1 MSKAITKKLL
11 AGLTSAAMLATA
23 TAVNL
28 TAVPAATAADAKV
41 IYSTDFEGDSFDFT
55 RRGEDE
61 TLELTTEQAH
71 GGSQSLCVST
81 RAKNWNGPQLALDNL
96 IEANTEYVV
105 NAYAMTPWYA
115 TLTLSMQYTDA
126 DGNIH
131 YGNILGQVS
140 QGEWTAYENVKF
152 SFPADTTD
160 WYLYF
165 EASDASVNIYVDD
178 FTITEAP
185 EVELE
190 DIASLAD
197 VYRPYFKIGTAIG
210 SSNLA
215 SKPFM
220 GLVERHFNESIT
232 FGNELKPDF
241 VLDKAATLAYMEAN
255 DGDQTNPQISLTNA
269 KALLNYCRDNNIP
282 VRGHT
287 LVWHSQTPDWFFKEN
302 FSDDG
307 DWVSKEVMI
316 QRMENYS
323 IFCGGLQRDD
333 GAGRGTGVTVDP
345 TVDFYAWDVVN
356 EAWTDGG
363 QPRTAGSNNTT
374 TGNSA
379 WVQVF
384 GDNSFIEYAF
394 KFARQYAPEGCKLYY
409 NDYNE
414 YIDGKTNAICE
425 MATDLKAKGLID
437 GIGMQSHLATNFPSA
452 AQYKKALAKFAAL
465 GLDIQVTELDITT
478 SDTSEAGLETQAQV
492 YSDIMDAL
500 VEYSDSISAVIFWG
514 VTDDQSWRA
523 SQLPLLFD
531 KDFKAKPAYYS
542 IVDGLEPVTT
552 APQDTTTTTTT
563 TTTTA
568 ATTAPSGDFLA
579 GDVDCN
585 GVVEI
590 NDAVLLARYVAQDDT
605 VKITVQGVANGDY
618 NQDGSVDST
627 DITAVC
633 RQLAHLTD
641 EDA

>member
-1 MSKAITKKLL
+1 MSKSITKKLL

-28 TAVPAATAADAKV
+28 TTVPAAAAADTKV

-71 GGSQSLCVST
+71 GGRQSLCVST

-126 DGNIH
+126 DGNTH
-131 YGNILGQVS
+131 YGNILGQTS

-165 EASDASVNIYVDD
+165 EASDANANIYLDD

-255 DGDQTNPQISLTNA
+255 GGDQTNPQISLTNA

-316 QRMENYS
+316 QRMENY
-323 IFCGGLQRDD
+323 IKNVMEALAEQY
-333 GAGRGTGVTVDP
+333 P
-345 TVDFYAWDVVN
+345 TVNFYAWDVVN

-363 QPRTAGSNNTT
+363 QPRTAGSNNTSN
-374 TGNSA
+374 GNSA

-452 AQYKKALAKFAAL
+452 AQYKKALEKFAAL

-478 SDTSEAGLETQAQV
+478 SDTSEAGLETQAQI

-500 VEYSDSISAVIFWG
+500 VEYSDSISAVVFWG

>member
-1 MSKAITKKLL
+1 MRKSITKKLL

-71 GGSQSLCVST
+71 GGSQSLCTST
-81 RAKNWNGPQLALDNL
+81 RAENWNGPQLALDNL

-131 YGNILGQVS
+131 YGNILGQTS

-165 EASDASVNIYVDD
+165 EASDANVNIYLDD

-197 VYRPYFKIGTAIG
+197 VYRPYFKIGTAIMA
-210 SSNLA
+210 SNLS

-220 GLVERHFNESIT
+220 GLVEKHFNESIT

-255 DGDQTNPQISLTNA
+255 GGDQTNPQISLTNA

-316 QRMENYS
+316 QRMENY
-323 IFCGGLQRDD
+323 IKNVMEALAEQY
-333 GAGRGTGVTVDP
+333 P
-345 TVDFYAWDVVN
+345 TVNFYAWDVVN

-363 QPRTAGSNNTT
+363 QPRTAGSNNTSN
-374 TGNSA
+374 GNSA

-531 KDFKAKPAYYS
+531 KDFKAKPAYYA

-552 APQDTTTTTTT
+552 APRDTTTTTTT

-585 GVVEI
+585 GIVEI
-590 NDAVLLARYVAQDDT
+590 NDVVLLARYVAQDDT

-641 EDA
+641 EDT

>member
-11 AGLTSAAMLATA
+11 AGLTSAAILATA

-81 RAKNWNGPQLALDNL
+81 RAKNWNGRQLALDNL

-316 QRMENYS
+316 QRMENY
-323 IFCGGLQRDD
+323 IKNVMEALAEQY
-333 GAGRGTGVTVDP
+333 P

>member
-1 MSKAITKKLL
+1 MSKSITKKLL

-28 TAVPAATAADAKV
+28 TTVPAAAAADAKV

-140 QGEWTAYENVKF
+140 QGEWVAYENVKF

-165 EASDASVNIYVDD
+165 EASDANANIYLDD

-190 DIASLAD
+190 DITSLAD
-197 VYRPYFKIGTAIG
+197 VYRPYFKIGTAIMA
-210 SSNLA
+210 SNLS

-220 GLVERHFNESIT
+220 GLVEKHFNESIT

-316 QRMENYS
+316 QRMENY
-323 IFCGGLQRDD
+323 IKNVMEALAEQY
-333 GAGRGTGVTVDP
+333 P
-345 TVDFYAWDVVN
+345 TVNFYAWDVVN
-356 EAWTDGG
+356 EA
-363 QPRTAGSNNTT
+363 
-374 TGNSA
+374 
-379 WVQVF
+379 
-384 GDNSFIEYAF
+384 
-394 KFARQYAPEGCKLYY
+394 
-409 NDYNE
+409 
-414 YIDGKTNAICE
+414 
-425 MATDLKAKGLID
+425 
-437 GIGMQSHLATNFPSA
+437 
-452 AQYKKALAKFAAL
+452 
-465 GLDIQVTELDITT
+465 
-478 SDTSEAGLETQAQV
+478 
-492 YSDIMDAL
+492 
-500 VEYSDSISAVIFWG
+500 
-514 VTDDQSWRA
+514 
-523 SQLPLLFD
+523 
-531 KDFKAKPAYYS
+531 
-542 IVDGLEPVTT
+542 
-552 APQDTTTTTTT
+552 
-563 TTTTA
+563 
-568 ATTAPSGDFLA
+568 
-579 GDVDCN
+579 
-585 GVVEI
+585 
-590 NDAVLLARYVAQDDT
+590 
-605 VKITVQGVANGDY
+605 
-618 NQDGSVDST
+618 
-627 DITAVC
+627 
-633 RQLAHLTD
+633 
-641 EDA
+641 

>member
-1 MSKAITKKLL
+1 MRKSITKKLL

-71 GGSQSLCVST
+71 GGSQSLCIST
-81 RAKNWNGPQLALDNL
+81 RAKNWNGSQLALDNL

-131 YGNILGQVS
+131 YGNILGQTS

-165 EASDASVNIYVDD
+165 EASDANVNIYLDD

-197 VYRPYFKIGTAIG
+197 VYRPYFKIGTAIMA
-210 SSNLA
+210 SNLS

-220 GLVERHFNESIT
+220 GLVEKHFNESIT

-255 DGDQTNPQISLTNA
+255 DGDQTNPQISLTSA

-316 QRMENYS
+316 QRMENY
-323 IFCGGLQRDD
+323 IKNVMEALAEQY
-333 GAGRGTGVTVDP
+333 P

-363 QPRTAGSNNTT
+363 QPRTAGSNNVTN
-374 TGNSA
+374 GNSA

-500 VEYSDSISAVIFWG
+500 VEYSDGISAVIFWG

-531 KDFKAKPAYYS
+531 KDFKAKPAYYA
-542 IVDGLEPVTT
+542 IVDGLEAVTT
-552 APQDTTTTTTT
+552 APRDTTTTTTT

-590 NDAVLLARYVAQDDT
+590 NDVVLLARYVAQDDT

>member
-1 MSKAITKKLL
+1 MSKSITKKLL

-28 TAVPAATAADAKV
+28 TAVPAAAAADAKV

-81 RAKNWNGPQLALDNL
+81 RAENWNGPQLALDNL

-126 DGNIH
+126 DGNTH
-131 YGNILGQVS
+131 YSNILGQVS

-165 EASDASVNIYVDD
+165 EASDANANIYLDD

-190 DIASLAD
+190 DITSLAD
-197 VYRPYFKIGTAIG
+197 VYRPYFKIGTAIMA
-210 SSNLA
+210 SNLS

-220 GLVERHFNESIT
+220 GLVEKHFNESIT

-255 DGDQTNPQISLTNA
+255 DGDQTNPQISLTSA

-316 QRMENYS
+316 QRMENY
-323 IFCGGLQRDD
+323 IKNVMEALAEQY
-333 GAGRGTGVTVDP
+333 P

-363 QPRTAGSNNTT
+363 QPRTAGSNNTSN
-374 TGNSA
+374 GNSA

-478 SDTSEAGLETQAQV
+478 SDTSETGLETQAQV

-531 KDFKAKPAYYS
+531 KDFKAKPAYYA
-542 IVDGLEPVTT
+542 IVDGLEAVTT
-552 APQDTTTTTTT
+552 APRDTTTTTTT

-568 ATTAPSGDFLA
+568 ATTTPSGDFLA

-641 EDA
+641 ADA

>member
-1 MSKAITKKLL
+1 MSKSITKKLL

-28 TAVPAATAADAKV
+28 TIVPAAAAADTKV

-81 RAKNWNGPQLALDNL
+81 RAENWNGPQLALDNL

-140 QGEWTAYENVKF
+140 QGEWAAYENVKF

-165 EASDASVNIYVDD
+165 EASDANANIYLDD

-190 DIASLAD
+190 DITSLAD
-197 VYRPYFKIGTAIG
+197 VYRPYFKIGTAIMA
-210 SSNLA
+210 SNLS

-220 GLVERHFNESIT
+220 GLVEKHFNESIT

-255 DGDQTNPQISLTNA
+255 GGDQTNPQISLTNA

-316 QRMENYS
+316 QRMENY
-323 IFCGGLQRDD
+323 IKNVMEALAEQY
-333 GAGRGTGVTVDP
+333 P
-345 TVDFYAWDVVN
+345 TVNFYAWDVVN

-363 QPRTAGSNNTT
+363 QPRTAGSNNTSN
-374 TGNSA
+374 GNSA

-452 AQYKKALAKFAAL
+452 AQYKKALAKFATL

-500 VEYSDSISAVIFWG
+500 VEYSDSISAVVFWG

-563 TTTTA
+563 TTA

-605 VKITVQGVANGDY
+605 VKIMVQGIANGDY

>member
-1 MSKAITKKLL
+1 MSKSITKKLL

-28 TAVPAATAADAKV
+28 TTVPAATAADAKV

-71 GGSQSLCVST
+71 GGSQSLCTST
-81 RAKNWNGPQLALDNL
+81 RAENWNGPQLALDNL

-131 YGNILGQVS
+131 YGNILGQTS

-165 EASDASVNIYVDD
+165 EASDANVNIYLDD

-197 VYRPYFKIGTAIG
+197 VYRPYFKIGTAIMA
-210 SSNLA
+210 SNLS

-220 GLVERHFNESIT
+220 GLVEKHFNESIT

-302 FSDDG
+302 FSDNG

-316 QRMENYS
+316 QRMENY
-323 IFCGGLQRDD
+323 IKNVMEALAEQY
-333 GAGRGTGVTVDP
+333 P

-363 QPRTAGSNNTT
+363 QPRTAGSNNVTN
-374 TGNSA
+374 GNSA

-478 SDTSEAGLETQAQV
+478 SDTSEAGLETQAQI

-590 NDAVLLARYVAQDDT
+590 NDVVLLARYAAQDDT

>member
-1 MSKAITKKLL
+1 MRKSITKKLL

-131 YGNILGQVS
+131 YGNILGQTS

-165 EASDASVNIYVDD
+165 EASDANVNIYLDD

-197 VYRPYFKIGTAIG
+197 VYRPYFKIGTAIMA
-210 SSNLA
+210 SNLS

-220 GLVERHFNESIT
+220 GLVEKHFNESIT

-255 DGDQTNPQISLTNA
+255 DGDQTNPQISLTSA

-287 LVWHSQTPDWFFKEN
+287 LVWHSQTPDW
-302 FSDDG
+302 
-307 DWVSKEVMI
+307 VSKEVMI
-316 QRMENYS
+316 QRMENY
-323 IFCGGLQRDD
+323 IKNVMEALAEQY
-333 GAGRGTGVTVDP
+333 P

-363 QPRTAGSNNTT
+363 QPRTAGSNNVTN
-374 TGNSA
+374 GNSA

-590 NDAVLLARYVAQDDT
+590 NDVVLLARYVAQDDT

-618 NQDGSVDST
+618 NQDGSLDST

>member
-1 MSKAITKKLL
+1 MSKSITKKLL

-28 TAVPAATAADAKV
+28 TTVPAAAAADTKV

-81 RAKNWNGPQLALDNL
+81 RAENWNGPQLALDNL

-140 QGEWTAYENVKF
+140 QGEWAAYENVKF

-165 EASDASVNIYVDD
+165 EASDANVNIYLDD

-190 DIASLAD
+190 DITSLAD
-197 VYRPYFKIGTAIG
+197 VYRPYFKIGTAIMA
-210 SSNLA
+210 SNLS

-220 GLVERHFNESIT
+220 GLVEKHFNESIT

-316 QRMENYS
+316 QRMENY
-323 IFCGGLQRDD
+323 IKNVMEALAEQY
-333 GAGRGTGVTVDP
+333 P
-345 TVDFYAWDVVN
+345 TVNFYAWDVVN

-363 QPRTAGSNNTT
+363 QPRTAGSNNTS

-452 AQYKKALAKFAAL
+452 AQYKKALEKFATL

-500 VEYSDSISAVIFWG
+500 VEYSDSISAVVFWG

-605 VKITVQGVANGDY
+605 AKITVQGVANGDY

>member
-1 MSKAITKKLL
+1 MSKSITKKLL

-28 TAVPAATAADAKV
+28 TAVPAAAAADAKV

-81 RAKNWNGPQLALDNL
+81 RAENWNGPQLALDNL

-126 DGNIH
+126 DGNTH
-131 YGNILGQVS
+131 YSNILGQVS
-140 QGEWTAYENVKF
+140 QGEWAAYENVKF

-165 EASDASVNIYVDD
+165 EASDANANIYLDD

-190 DIASLAD
+190 DITSLAD
-197 VYRPYFKIGTAIG
+197 VYRPYFKIGTAIMA
-210 SSNLA
+210 SNLS

-220 GLVERHFNESIT
+220 GLVEKHFNESIT

-316 QRMENYS
+316 QRMENY
-323 IFCGGLQRDD
+323 IKNVMEALAEQY
-333 GAGRGTGVTVDP
+333 P

-363 QPRTAGSNNTT
+363 QPRTAGSNNVTN
-374 TGNSA
+374 GNSA

-542 IVDGLEPVTT
+542 IVDGLEAVTT
-552 APQDTTTTTTT
+552 APRDTTTTTTT

-590 NDAVLLARYVAQDDT
+590 NDVVLLARYVAQDDT

>member
-1 MSKAITKKLL
+1 MSKSITKKLL

-28 TAVPAATAADAKV
+28 TAVPAAAAADAKV

-81 RAKNWNGPQLALDNL
+81 RAENWNGPQLALDNL

-126 DGNIH
+126 DGNTH
-131 YGNILGQVS
+131 YSNILGPVS

-165 EASDASVNIYVDD
+165 EASDANVNIYLDD

-197 VYRPYFKIGTAIG
+197 VYRPYFKIGTAIMA
-210 SSNLA
+210 SNLS

-220 GLVERHFNESIT
+220 GLVEKHFNESIT

-316 QRMENYS
+316 QRMENY
-323 IFCGGLQRDD
+323 IKNVMEALAEQY
-333 GAGRGTGVTVDP
+333 P

-363 QPRTAGSNNTT
+363 QPRTAGSNNVTN
-374 TGNSA
+374 GNSA

-478 SDTSEAGLETQAQV
+478 SDTSETGLETQAQV

-542 IVDGLEPVTT
+542 IVDGLEAVTT
-552 APQDTTTTTTT
+552 APRDTTTTTTT

>member
-1 MSKAITKKLL
+1 MSKSITKKLL

-28 TAVPAATAADAKV
+28 TTVPAAAAADTKV

-81 RAKNWNGPQLALDNL
+81 RAENWNGPQLALDNL

-140 QGEWTAYENVKF
+140 QGEWAAYENVKF

-165 EASDASVNIYVDD
+165 EASDANANIYLDD

-190 DIASLAD
+190 DITSLAD
-197 VYRPYFKIGTAIG
+197 VYRPYFKIGTAIMA
-210 SSNLA
+210 SNLS

-220 GLVERHFNESIT
+220 GLVEKHFNESIT

-316 QRMENYS
+316 QRMENY
-323 IFCGGLQRDD
+323 IKNVMEALAEQY
-333 GAGRGTGVTVDP
+333 P
-345 TVDFYAWDVVN
+345 TVNFYAWDVVN

-363 QPRTAGSNNTT
+363 QPRTAGSNNTSN
-374 TGNSA
+374 GNSA

-452 AQYKKALAKFAAL
+452 AQYKKALEKFATL

-478 SDTSEAGLETQAQV
+478 SDTSEAGLETQAQI

-500 VEYSDSISAVIFWG
+500 VEYSDSISAVVFWG

-568 ATTAPSGDFLA
+568 PSGDFLA

-605 VKITVQGVANGDY
+605 AKITVQGVANGDY

>member
-1 MSKAITKKLL
+1 MRKSITKKLL

-71 GGSQSLCVST
+71 GGSQSLCIST
-81 RAKNWNGPQLALDNL
+81 RAKNWNGSQLALDNL
-96 IEANTEYVV
+96 IEANTEYVA

-131 YGNILGQVS
+131 YGNILGQTS

-165 EASDASVNIYVDD
+165 EASDANVNIYLDD

-197 VYRPYFKIGTAIG
+197 VYRPYFKIGTAIMA
-210 SSNLA
+210 SNLS

-220 GLVERHFNESIT
+220 GLVEKHFNESIT

-255 DGDQTNPQISLTNA
+255 DGDQTNPQISLTSA

-316 QRMENYS
+316 QRMENY
-323 IFCGGLQRDD
+323 IKNVMEALAEQY
-333 GAGRGTGVTVDP
+333 P

-363 QPRTAGSNNTT
+363 QPRTAGSNNVTN
-374 TGNSA
+374 GNSA

-500 VEYSDSISAVIFWG
+500 VEYSDGISAVIFWG

-531 KDFKAKPAYYS
+531 KDFKAKPAYYA
-542 IVDGLEPVTT
+542 IVDGLEAVTT
-552 APQDTTTTTTT
+552 APRDTTTTTTT

-590 NDAVLLARYVAQDDT
+590 NDVVLLARYVAQDDT

-627 DITAVC
+627 DITAVF

>member
-1 MSKAITKKLL
+1 MRQHPCK
-11 AGLTSAAMLATA
+11 
-23 TAVNL
+23 
-28 TAVPAATAADAKV
+28 
-41 IYSTDFEGDSFDFT
+41 
-55 RRGEDE
+55 
-61 TLELTTEQAH
+61 
-71 GGSQSLCVST
+71 
-81 RAKNWNGPQLALDNL
+81 KNWNGPQLALDNL

-316 QRMENYS
+316 QRMENY
-323 IFCGGLQRDD
+323 IKNVMEALAEQY
-333 GAGRGTGVTVDP
+333 P

>member
-1 MSKAITKKLL
+1 MSKSITKKLL
-11 AGLTSAAMLATA
+11 AGLTSAAMLTTA

-28 TAVPAATAADAKV
+28 TTVPAAAAADTKV

-81 RAKNWNGPQLALDNL
+81 RAENWNGPQLALDNL

-126 DGNIH
+126 DGNTH
-131 YGNILGQVS
+131 YGNILGQTS

-165 EASDASVNIYVDD
+165 EASDANANIYLDD

-255 DGDQTNPQISLTNA
+255 GGDQTNPQISLTNA

-316 QRMENYS
+316 QRMENY
-323 IFCGGLQRDD
+323 IKNVMEALAEQY
-333 GAGRGTGVTVDP
+333 P
-345 TVDFYAWDVVN
+345 TVNFYAWDVVN

-363 QPRTAGSNNTT
+363 QPRTAGSNNTSN
-374 TGNSA
+374 GNSA

-452 AQYKKALAKFAAL
+452 AQYKKALAKFATL

-500 VEYSDSISAVIFWG
+500 VEYSDSISAVVFWG

-563 TTTTA
+563 TTA

-605 VKITVQGVANGDY
+605 VKITVQGIANGDY

>member
-1 MSKAITKKLL
+1 MSKSITKKLL

-28 TAVPAATAADAKV
+28 TTVPAAAAADTKV

-81 RAKNWNGPQLALDNL
+81 RAENWNGPQLALDNL

-131 YGNILGQVS
+131 YGNILGQTS

-316 QRMENYS
+316 QRMENY
-323 IFCGGLQRDD
+323 IKNVMEALAEQY
-333 GAGRGTGVTVDP
+333 P

-363 QPRTAGSNNTT
+363 QPRTAGSNNVTN
-374 TGNSA
+374 GNSA

-563 TTTTA
+563 TTA

>member
-1 MSKAITKKLL
+1 MRKSITKKLL

-28 TAVPAATAADAKV
+28 TTVPAAAAADAKV

-71 GGSQSLCVST
+71 GGSQSLCIST

-165 EASDASVNIYVDD
+165 EASDANVNIYLDD

-197 VYRPYFKIGTAIG
+197 VYRPYFKIGTAIMA
-210 SSNLA
+210 SNLS

-220 GLVERHFNESIT
+220 GLVEKHFNESIT

-255 DGDQTNPQISLTNA
+255 DGDQTNPQISLTSA

-316 QRMENYS
+316 QRMENY
-323 IFCGGLQRDD
+323 IKNVMEALAEQY
-333 GAGRGTGVTVDP
+333 P

-363 QPRTAGSNNTT
+363 QPRTAGSNNVTN
-374 TGNSA
+374 GNSA

-531 KDFKAKPAYYS
+531 KDFKAKPAYYA

-552 APQDTTTTTTT
+552 APKDTTTTTTT
-563 TTTTA
+563 TTA
-568 ATTAPSGDFLA
+568 VSGDFLA

-590 NDAVLLARYVAQDDT
+590 NDVVLLARYVAQDDT

>member
-1 MSKAITKKLL
+1 MSKSITKKLL

-28 TAVPAATAADAKV
+28 TTVPAAAAADTKV

-81 RAKNWNGPQLALDNL
+81 RAENWNGPQLALDNL

-140 QGEWTAYENVKF
+140 QGEWAAYENVKF

-165 EASDASVNIYVDD
+165 EASDANVNIYLDD

-190 DIASLAD
+190 DITSLAD
-197 VYRPYFKIGTAIG
+197 VYRPYFKIGTAIMA
-210 SSNLA
+210 SNLS

-220 GLVERHFNESIT
+220 GLVEKHFNESIT

-316 QRMENYS
+316 QRMENY
-323 IFCGGLQRDD
+323 IKNVMEALAEQY
-333 GAGRGTGVTVDP
+333 P
-345 TVDFYAWDVVN
+345 TVNFYAWDVVN

-363 QPRTAGSNNTT
+363 QPRTAGSNNTSN
-374 TGNSA
+374 GNSA

-452 AQYKKALAKFAAL
+452 AQYKKALEKFATL

-478 SDTSEAGLETQAQV
+478 SDTSEAGLETQAQI

-500 VEYSDSISAVIFWG
+500 VEYSDSISAVVFWG

-605 VKITVQGVANGDY
+605 AKITVQGVANGDY

>member
-1 MSKAITKKLL
+1 
-11 AGLTSAAMLATA
+11 
-23 TAVNL
+23 
-28 TAVPAATAADAKV
+28 
-41 IYSTDFEGDSFDFT
+41 
-55 RRGEDE
+55 
-61 TLELTTEQAH
+61 
-71 GGSQSLCVST
+71 
-81 RAKNWNGPQLALDNL
+81 
-96 IEANTEYVV
+96 
-105 NAYAMTPWYA
+105 MTPWYA

-316 QRMENYS
+316 QRMENY
-323 IFCGGLQRDD
+323 IKNVMEALAEQY
-333 GAGRGTGVTVDP
+333 P

>member
-1 MSKAITKKLL
+1 MSKSITKKLL

-28 TAVPAATAADAKV
+28 TTVPAAAAADTKV

-81 RAKNWNGPQLALDNL
+81 RAENWNGPQLALDNL

-140 QGEWTAYENVKF
+140 QGEWAAYENVKF

-165 EASDASVNIYVDD
+165 EASDANANIYLDD

-190 DIASLAD
+190 DITSLAD
-197 VYRPYFKIGTAIG
+197 VYRPYFKIGTAIMA
-210 SSNLA
+210 SNLS

-220 GLVERHFNESIT
+220 GLVEKHFNESIT

-255 DGDQTNPQISLTNA
+255 GGDQTNPQISLTNA

-316 QRMENYS
+316 QRMENY
-323 IFCGGLQRDD
+323 IKNVMEALAEQY
-333 GAGRGTGVTVDP
+333 P
-345 TVDFYAWDVVN
+345 TVNFYAWDVVN

-363 QPRTAGSNNTT
+363 QPRTAGSNNTSN
-374 TGNSA
+374 GNSA

-452 AQYKKALAKFAAL
+452 AQYKKALAKFATL

-478 SDTSEAGLETQAQV
+478 SDTSEAGLETQAQI

-500 VEYSDSISAVIFWG
+500 VEYSDSISAVVFWG

-605 VKITVQGVANGDY
+605 AKITVQGVANGDY

-641 EDA
+641 KDA

>member
-1 MSKAITKKLL
+1 MSKSITKKLL

-28 TAVPAATAADAKV
+28 TAVPAAAAADAKV

-81 RAKNWNGPQLALDNL
+81 RAENWNGPQLALDNL

-126 DGNIH
+126 DGNTH
-131 YGNILGQVS
+131 YSNILGQVS

-165 EASDASVNIYVDD
+165 EASDANVNIYLDD

-197 VYRPYFKIGTAIG
+197 VYRPYFKIGTAIMA
-210 SSNLA
+210 SNLS

-220 GLVERHFNESIT
+220 GLVEKHFNESIT

-255 DGDQTNPQISLTNA
+255 DGDQTNPQISLTSA

-316 QRMENYS
+316 QRMENY
-323 IFCGGLQRDD
+323 IKNVMEALAEQY
-333 GAGRGTGVTVDP
+333 P
-345 TVDFYAWDVVN
+345 TVNFYAWDVVN

-363 QPRTAGSNNTT
+363 QPRTAGSNNVTN
-374 TGNSA
+374 GNSA

-478 SDTSEAGLETQAQV
+478 SDTSETGLETQAQV

-542 IVDGLEPVTT
+542 IVDGLEAVTT
-552 APQDTTTTTTT
+552 APRDTTTTTTT

-590 NDAVLLARYVAQDDT
+590 NDVVLLARYVAQDDT

>member
-1 MSKAITKKLL
+1 MSKSITKKLL

-28 TAVPAATAADAKV
+28 TTVPAAAAADAKV

-81 RAKNWNGPQLALDNL
+81 RAENWNGPQLALDNL

-126 DGNIH
+126 DGNTH
-131 YGNILGQVS
+131 YSNILGQVS

-165 EASDASVNIYVDD
+165 EASDANVNIYLDD

-197 VYRPYFKIGTAIG
+197 VYRPYFKIGTAIMA
-210 SSNLA
+210 SNLS

-220 GLVERHFNESIT
+220 GLVEKHFNESIT

-316 QRMENYS
+316 QRMENY
-323 IFCGGLQRDD
+323 IKNVMEALAEQY
-333 GAGRGTGVTVDP
+333 P

-363 QPRTAGSNNTT
+363 QPRTAGSNNVTN
-374 TGNSA
+374 GNSA

-478 SDTSEAGLETQAQV
+478 SDTSETGLETQAQV

-500 VEYSDSISAVIFWG
+500 VEYSDSISAVVFWG

-542 IVDGLEPVTT
+542 IVDGLKPVTT

>member
-1 MSKAITKKLL
+1 MSQSITKKLL

-28 TAVPAATAADAKV
+28 TAVPAATAADTKV

-115 TLTLSMQYTDA
+115 TLTLSMP
-126 DGNIH
+126 
-131 YGNILGQVS
+131 
-140 QGEWTAYENVKF
+140 AYENVKF

-316 QRMENYS
+316 QRMENY
-323 IFCGGLQRDD
+323 IKNVMEALAEQY
-333 GAGRGTGVTVDP
+333 P

-363 QPRTAGSNNTT
+363 QPRTAGSNNVTN
-374 TGNSA
+374 GNSA

-563 TTTTA
+563 TTA

-605 VKITVQGVANGDY
+605 VKITVQGIANGDY

>member
-1 MSKAITKKLL
+1 MSKSITKKLL

-131 YGNILGQVS
+131 YGNILGQTS

-165 EASDASVNIYVDD
+165 EASDANVNIYLDD

-220 GLVERHFNESIT
+220 GLVEKHFNESIT

-316 QRMENYS
+316 QRMENY
-323 IFCGGLQRDD
+323 IKNVMEALAEQY
-333 GAGRGTGVTVDP
+333 P

-363 QPRTAGSNNTT
+363 QPRTAGSNNVTN
-374 TGNSA
+374 GNSA

-542 IVDGLEPVTT
+542 IVDGLEAVTT
-552 APQDTTTTTTT
+552 APRDTTTTTTT

-590 NDAVLLARYVAQDDT
+590 NDVVLLARYVAQDDT

>member
-1 MSKAITKKLL
+1 MSKSITKKLL

-28 TAVPAATAADAKV
+28 TTVPAATAADAKV

-71 GGSQSLCVST
+71 GGSQSLCIST

-96 IEANTEYVV
+96 IKANTEYVV

-140 QGEWTAYENVKF
+140 QGEWAAYENVKF

-165 EASDASVNIYVDD
+165 EASDANVNIYLDN

-190 DIASLAD
+190 DITSLAD
-197 VYRPYFKIGTAIG
+197 VYRPYFKIGTAIMA
-210 SSNLA
+210 SNLS

-220 GLVERHFNESIT
+220 GLVEKHFNESIT

-255 DGDQTNPQISLTNA
+255 DGDQTNPQISLTSA

-316 QRMENYS
+316 QRMENY
-323 IFCGGLQRDD
+323 IKNVMEALAEQY
-333 GAGRGTGVTVDP
+333 P

-363 QPRTAGSNNTT
+363 QPRTAGSNNVTN
-374 TGNSA
+374 GNSA

-478 SDTSEAGLETQAQV
+478 SDTSKAGLETQAQV

-568 ATTAPSGDFLA
+568 VSGDFLA

-590 NDAVLLARYVAQDDT
+590 NDVVLLARYVAQDDT

-618 NQDGSVDST
+618 NQDGSLDST

>member
-1 MSKAITKKLL
+1 MRKSITKKLL

-81 RAKNWNGPQLALDNL
+81 RAENWNGPQLALDNL

-140 QGEWTAYENVKF
+140 QGEWAAYENVKF

-165 EASDASVNIYVDD
+165 EASDANVNIYLDD

-190 DIASLAD
+190 DITSLAD
-197 VYRPYFKIGTAIG
+197 VYRPYFKIGTAIMA
-210 SSNLA
+210 SNLS

-220 GLVERHFNESIT
+220 GLVEKHFNESIT

-316 QRMENYS
+316 QRMENY
-323 IFCGGLQRDD
+323 IKNVMEALAEQY
-333 GAGRGTGVTVDP
+333 P
-345 TVDFYAWDVVN
+345 TVNFYAWDVVN

-363 QPRTAGSNNTT
+363 QPRTAGSNNVTN
-374 TGNSA
+374 GNSA

-531 KDFKAKPAYYS
+531 KDFKAKPAYYA

-552 APQDTTTTTTT
+552 APKDTTTTTTT

-590 NDAVLLARYVAQDDT
+590 NDVVLLARYVAQDDT
-605 VKITVQGVANGDY
+605 VKVTVQGVANGDY

>member
-1 MSKAITKKLL
+1 MSKSITKKLL

-28 TAVPAATAADAKV
+28 TAVPAAAAADAKV

-81 RAKNWNGPQLALDNL
+81 RAENWNGPQLALDNL

-126 DGNIH
+126 DGNTH
-131 YGNILGQVS
+131 YGNILGQTS

-165 EASDASVNIYVDD
+165 EASDANANIYLDD

-190 DIASLAD
+190 DITSLAD
-197 VYRPYFKIGTAIG
+197 VYRPYFKIGTAIMA
-210 SSNLA
+210 SNLS

-220 GLVERHFNESIT
+220 GLVEKHFNESIT

-316 QRMENYS
+316 QRMENY
-323 IFCGGLQRDD
+323 IKNVMEALAEQY
-333 GAGRGTGVTVDP
+333 P

-363 QPRTAGSNNTT
+363 QPRTAGSNNVTN
-374 TGNSA
+374 GNSA

-531 KDFKAKPAYYS
+531 KDFKAKPAYYA

-552 APQDTTTTTTT
+552 APRDTTTTTTT

-590 NDAVLLARYVAQDDT
+590 NDVVLLARYVAQDDT

>member
-1 MSKAITKKLL
+1 MSKSITKKLL

-28 TAVPAATAADAKV
+28 TTVPAAAAADTKV

-81 RAKNWNGPQLALDNL
+81 RAENWNGPQLALDNL

-140 QGEWTAYENVKF
+140 QGEWAAYENVKF

-165 EASDASVNIYVDD
+165 EASDANANIYLDD

-190 DIASLAD
+190 DITSLAD
-197 VYRPYFKIGTAIG
+197 VYRPYFKIGTAIMA
-210 SSNLA
+210 SNLS

-220 GLVERHFNESIT
+220 GLVEKHFNESIT

-316 QRMENYS
+316 QRMENY
-323 IFCGGLQRDD
+323 IKNVMEALAEQY
-333 GAGRGTGVTVDP
+333 P
-345 TVDFYAWDVVN
+345 TVNFYAWDVVN

-363 QPRTAGSNNTT
+363 QPRTAGSNNTS

-452 AQYKKALAKFAAL
+452 AQYKKALAKFATL

-478 SDTSEAGLETQAQV
+478 SDTSEAGLETQAQI

-500 VEYSDSISAVIFWG
+500 VEYSDSISAVVFWG

-605 VKITVQGVANGDY
+605 AKITVQGVANGDY

>member
-1 MSKAITKKLL
+1 MRKSITKKLL

-81 RAKNWNGPQLALDNL
+81 RAENWNGPQLALDNL

-140 QGEWTAYENVKF
+140 QGEWAAYENVKF

-165 EASDASVNIYVDD
+165 EASDANVNIYLDD

-190 DIASLAD
+190 DITSLAD
-197 VYRPYFKIGTAIG
+197 VYRPYFKIGTAIMA
-210 SSNLA
+210 SNLS

-220 GLVERHFNESIT
+220 GLVEKHFNESIT

-316 QRMENYS
+316 QRMENY
-323 IFCGGLQRDD
+323 IKNVMEALAEQY
-333 GAGRGTGVTVDP
+333 P
-345 TVDFYAWDVVN
+345 TVNFYAWDVVN

-363 QPRTAGSNNTT
+363 QPRTAGSNNVTN
-374 TGNSA
+374 GNSA

-452 AQYKKALAKFAAL
+452 AQYKKALAKFATL

-531 KDFKAKPAYYS
+531 KDFKAKPAYYA

-552 APQDTTTTTTT
+552 APKDTTTTTTT

-590 NDAVLLARYVAQDDT
+590 NDVVLLARYVAQDDT
-605 VKITVQGVANGDY
+605 VKVTVQGVANGDY
-618 NQDGSVDST
+618 NQDGRVDST

>member
-1 MSKAITKKLL
+1 MSKSITKKLL

-28 TAVPAATAADAKV
+28 TTVPAAAAADTKV

-81 RAKNWNGPQLALDNL
+81 RAENWNGPQLALDNL

-131 YGNILGQVS
+131 YGNILGQTS

-269 KALLNYCRDNNIP
+269 KALLNYCRDNNSP

-316 QRMENYS
+316 QRMENY
-323 IFCGGLQRDD
+323 IKNVMEALAEQY
-333 GAGRGTGVTVDP
+333 P

-363 QPRTAGSNNTT
+363 QPRTAGSNNVTN
-374 TGNSA
+374 GNSA

-563 TTTTA
+563 TTA

>member
-1 MSKAITKKLL
+1 MSKSITKKLL

-28 TAVPAATAADAKV
+28 TTVPAAAAADTKV

-81 RAKNWNGPQLALDNL
+81 RAENWNGPQLALDNL

-131 YGNILGQVS
+131 YGNILGQTS

-165 EASDASVNIYVDD
+165 EASDANANIYLDD

-255 DGDQTNPQISLTNA
+255 GGDQTNPQISLTNA

-302 FSDDG
+302 FSNDG

-316 QRMENYS
+316 QRMENY
-323 IFCGGLQRDD
+323 IKNVMEALATQYP
-333 GAGRGTGVTVDP
+333 GVN
-345 TVDFYAWDVVN
+345 FYAWDVVN

-363 QPRTAGSNNTT
+363 QPRTAGSNNVTN
-374 TGNSA
+374 GNSA

-452 AQYKKALAKFAAL
+452 AQYKKALEKFAAL

-500 VEYSDSISAVIFWG
+500 VDYSDHISAVIFWG

-531 KDFKAKPAYYS
+531 KNFKAKPAYYS

>member
-1 MSKAITKKLL
+1 MSKSITKKLL
-11 AGLTSAAMLATA
+11 AGLTSGAMLATA
-23 TAVNL
+23 AAVNL
-28 TAVPAATAADAKV
+28 TAVPASAEDTRV

-81 RAKNWNGPQLALDNL
+81 RAQGWNGPQLALDNL

-105 NAYAMTPWYA
+105 TAYAMTPWYA
-115 TLTLSMQYTDA
+115 TLTLSMQYTDE
-126 DGNIH
+126 DGKIH
-131 YGNILGQVS
+131 YNNILGQTCDG
-140 QGEWTAYENVKF
+140 QWTAYEGVKF

-165 EASDASVNIYVDD
+165 EASDANVNIYLDD
-178 FTITEAP
+178 FTITAAP
-185 EVELE
+185 EVEIE
-190 DIASLAD
+190 DIPALVD
-197 VYRPYFKIGTAIG
+197 VYRPYFKIGTAIMA
-210 SSNLA
+210 SNLS

-220 GLVERHFNESIT
+220 GLVEKHFNESMT

-255 DGDQTNPQISLTNA
+255 DGDQTNPQISLTSA

-307 DWVSKEVMI
+307 NWVTEEVMI
-316 QRMENYS
+316 QRMENY
-323 IFCGGLQRDD
+323 IKNVMEALAEQY
-333 GAGRGTGVTVDP
+333 P
-345 TVDFYAWDVVN
+345 TVEFYAWDVVN

-363 QPRTAGSNNTT
+363 QPRTAGSNNVTN
-374 TGNSA
+374 GNSA

-425 MATDLKAKGLID
+425 MAADLKEKGLID

-452 AQYKKALAKFAAL
+452 AQYKNALAKFAAL

-478 SDTSEAGLETQAQV
+478 SDTSQAGLETQAQV

-500 VEYSDSISAVIFWG
+500 VEYSDSISAVVFWG

-523 SQLPLLFD
+523 SQVPLLFD
-531 KDFKAKPAYYS
+531 KDFMAKPAYYA

-552 APQDTTTTTTT
+552 APRETTTTTTT
-563 TTTTA
+563 TTTT
-568 ATTAPSGDFLA
+568 SGPVENFLA
-579 GDVDCN
+579 GDADCN
-585 GVVEI
+585 GAVEI
-590 NDAVLLARYVAQDDT
+590 NDVVLLSRYVAEDAA
-605 VKITVQGVANGDY
+605 VKISPEGVSNGDY
-618 NQDGSVDST
+618 NQDGNVDST
-627 DITAVC
+627 DITAIC
-633 RQLAHLTD
+633 RLLAHLTD
-641 EDA
+641 ADQ

>member
-1 MSKAITKKLL
+1 MSKSITKKLL

-28 TAVPAATAADAKV
+28 TTVPAAAAADTKV

-81 RAKNWNGPQLALDNL
+81 RAENWNGPQLALDNL

-140 QGEWTAYENVKF
+140 QGEWAAYENVKF

-165 EASDASVNIYVDD
+165 EASDANVNIYLDD

-190 DIASLAD
+190 DITSLAD
-197 VYRPYFKIGTAIG
+197 VYRPYFKIGTAIMA
-210 SSNLA
+210 SNLS

-220 GLVERHFNESIT
+220 GLVEKHFNESIT

-316 QRMENYS
+316 QRMENY
-323 IFCGGLQRDD
+323 IKNVMEALAEQY
-333 GAGRGTGVTVDP
+333 P
-345 TVDFYAWDVVN
+345 TVNFYAWDVVN

-363 QPRTAGSNNTT
+363 QPRTAGSNNTSN
-374 TGNSA
+374 GNSA

-452 AQYKKALAKFAAL
+452 AQYKKALEKFATL

-500 VEYSDSISAVIFWG
+500 VEYSDSISAVVFWG

-605 VKITVQGVANGDY
+605 VKITVQGIANGDY

>member
-1 MSKAITKKLL
+1 MSKSITKKLL

-28 TAVPAATAADAKV
+28 TTVPAAAAADTKV

-81 RAKNWNGPQLALDNL
+81 RAENWNGPQLALDNL

-140 QGEWTAYENVKF
+140 QGEWAAYENVKF

-165 EASDASVNIYVDD
+165 EASDANVNIYVDD
-178 FTITEAP
+178 FTITAAP

-255 DGDQTNPQISLTNA
+255 GGDQTNPQISLTNA

-316 QRMENYS
+316 QRMENY
-323 IFCGGLQRDD
+323 IKNVMEALAEQY
-333 GAGRGTGVTVDP
+333 P
-345 TVDFYAWDVVN
+345 TVNFYAWDVVN

-363 QPRTAGSNNTT
+363 QPRTAGSNNTSN
-374 TGNSA
+374 GNSA

-452 AQYKKALAKFAAL
+452 AQYKKALEKFAAL

-500 VEYSDSISAVIFWG
+500 VEYSDSISAVVFWG

-605 VKITVQGVANGDY
+605 VKITVQGIANGDY

>member
-1 MSKAITKKLL
+1 MSKSITKKLL

-28 TAVPAATAADAKV
+28 TAVPAAAAADAKV

-81 RAKNWNGPQLALDNL
+81 RAENWNGPQLALDNL

-165 EASDASVNIYVDD
+165 EASDANVNIYLDD

-190 DIASLAD
+190 DITSLAD
-197 VYRPYFKIGTAIG
+197 VYRPYFKIGTAIMA
-210 SSNLA
+210 SNLS

-220 GLVERHFNESIT
+220 GLVEKHFNESIT

-255 DGDQTNPQISLTNA
+255 DGDQTNPQISLTSA

-316 QRMENYS
+316 QRMENY
-323 IFCGGLQRDD
+323 IKNVMEALAEQY
-333 GAGRGTGVTVDP
+333 P

-363 QPRTAGSNNTT
+363 QPRTAGSNNVTN
-374 TGNSA
+374 GNSA

-478 SDTSEAGLETQAQV
+478 SDTSETGLETQAQV

-542 IVDGLEPVTT
+542 IVDGLEAVTT
-552 APQDTTTTTTT
+552 APRDTTTTTTT

>member
-1 MSKAITKKLL
+1 MSKSITKKLL

-28 TAVPAATAADAKV
+28 TTVPAAAAADTKV

-81 RAKNWNGPQLALDNL
+81 RAENWNGPQLALDNL
-96 IEANTEYVV
+96 IKANTEYVV

-140 QGEWTAYENVKF
+140 QGEWAAYENVKF

-165 EASDASVNIYVDD
+165 EASDANANIYLDD

-190 DIASLAD
+190 DITSLAD
-197 VYRPYFKIGTAIG
+197 VYRPYFKIGTAIMA
-210 SSNLA
+210 SNLS

-220 GLVERHFNESIT
+220 GLVEKHFNESIT

-255 DGDQTNPQISLTNA
+255 GGDQTNPQISLTNA

-316 QRMENYS
+316 QRMENY
-323 IFCGGLQRDD
+323 IKNVMEALAEQY
-333 GAGRGTGVTVDP
+333 P
-345 TVDFYAWDVVN
+345 TVNFYAWDVVN

-363 QPRTAGSNNTT
+363 QPRTAGSNNTSN
-374 TGNSA
+374 GNSA

-452 AQYKKALAKFAAL
+452 AQYKKALAKFATL

-478 SDTSEAGLETQAQV
+478 SDTSEAGLETQAQI

-500 VEYSDSISAVIFWG
+500 VEYSDSISAVVFWG

-605 VKITVQGVANGDY
+605 VKITVQGIANGDY

>member
-1 MSKAITKKLL
+1 MSKSITKKLL
-11 AGLTSAAMLATA
+11 AGLTSGAMLTTA
-23 TAVNL
+23 AAVNL
-28 TAVPAATAADAKV
+28 TAVPASAEDTQV

-81 RAKNWNGPQLALDNL
+81 RAQGWNGPQLALDNL

-105 NAYAMTPWYA
+105 TAYAMTPWYA
-115 TLTLSMQYTDA
+115 TLTLSMQYTDE
-126 DGNIH
+126 DGKIH
-131 YGNILGQVS
+131 YNNILGQTCDG
-140 QGEWTAYENVKF
+140 QWTAYEGVKF
-152 SFPADTTD
+152 SFPAGTTD

-165 EASDASVNIYVDD
+165 EASDANVNIYLDD
-178 FTITEAP
+178 FTITAAP
-185 EVELE
+185 EVEIE
-190 DIASLAD
+190 DIPALVD
-197 VYRPYFKIGTAIG
+197 VYRPYFKIGTAIMA
-210 SSNLA
+210 SNLS

-220 GLVERHFNESIT
+220 GLVEKHFNESIT

-255 DGDQTNPQISLTNA
+255 DGDQTNPQITLTSA

-302 FSDDG
+302 FSDEG
-307 DWVSKEVMI
+307 NWVTKEVMI
-316 QRMENYS
+316 QRMENY
-323 IFCGGLQRDD
+323 IKNVMEALAEQY
-333 GAGRGTGVTVDP
+333 P
-345 TVDFYAWDVVN
+345 TVEFYAWDVVN

-363 QPRTAGSNNTT
+363 QPRTAGSNNVTS
-374 TGNSA
+374 GNSA

-425 MATDLKAKGLID
+425 MAADLKEKGLID

-452 AQYKKALAKFAAL
+452 AQYKNALAKFAAL

-478 SDTSEAGLETQAQV
+478 SDTSQAGLETQAQV

-500 VEYSDSISAVIFWG
+500 VEYSDSISAVVFWG

-523 SQLPLLFD
+523 SQVPLLFD
-531 KDFKAKPAYYS
+531 KDFMAKPAYYA

-552 APQDTTTTTTT
+552 APRETTTTTTIT
-563 TTTTA
+563 T
-568 ATTAPSGDFLA
+568 SGPAENFLA
-579 GDVDCN
+579 GDADCN
-585 GVVEI
+585 GAVEI
-590 NDAVLLARYVAQDDT
+590 NDVVLLSRYVAEDKE
-605 VKITVQGVANGDY
+605 VKISPEGVSNGDY
-618 NQDGSVDST
+618 NQDGNVDST
-627 DITAVC
+627 DITAIC
-633 RQLAHLTD
+633 RLLAHLTD
-641 EDA
+641 ADQ

>member
-1 MSKAITKKLL
+1 MSKSITKKLL

-28 TAVPAATAADAKV
+28 TAVPAAAAADAKV

-81 RAKNWNGPQLALDNL
+81 RAENWNGPQLALDNL

-126 DGNIH
+126 DGNTH
-131 YGNILGQVS
+131 YSNILGQVS

-165 EASDASVNIYVDD
+165 EASDANVNIYLDD

-197 VYRPYFKIGTAIG
+197 VYRPYFKIGTAIMA
-210 SSNLA
+210 SNLS

-220 GLVERHFNESIT
+220 GLVEKHFNESIT

-255 DGDQTNPQISLTNA
+255 DGDQTNPQISLTSA

-302 FSDDG
+302 FSDNG

-316 QRMENYS
+316 QRMENY
-323 IFCGGLQRDD
+323 IKNVMEALAEQY
-333 GAGRGTGVTVDP
+333 P
-345 TVDFYAWDVVN
+345 TVNFYAWDVVN

-363 QPRTAGSNNTT
+363 QPRTAGSNNTSN
-374 TGNSA
+374 GNSA

-542 IVDGLEPVTT
+542 IVDGLEAVTT
-552 APQDTTTTTTT
+552 APRDTTTTTTT